1 MQDENLT
8 ATAVNDLLITDRAAK
23 ELKAIMDEQSIAE
36 NFYLRIGIQGGGCSG
51 FGYALAFDDQISETD
66 HTFTFG
72 NIKVA
77 IDYKSMLYIKGA
89 TMDYYEGAQGKGFTF
104 DNPNATRTC
113 GCGSS
118 CS

>member
-1 MQDENLT
+1 MEQATLTPTETQDFI
-8 ATAVNDLLITDRAAK
+8 ITEKASL
-23 ELKAIMDEQSIAE
+23 ELSAIMKEQQISE
-36 NFYLRIGIQGGGCSG
+36 QFYLRIGIQGGGCSG

-66 HTFTFG
+66 HTFTAG

-77 IDYKSMLYIKGA
+77 VDYKSMQYLKGA
-89 TMDYYEGAQGKGFTF
+89 TMDYYDGAQGKGFTF

>member
-1 MQDENLT
+1 MENMSQT
-8 ATAVNDLLITDRAAK
+8 ATAVNDFLITERAAR
-23 ELKAIMDEQSIAE
+23 ELAAIMKEQSIGE
-36 NFYLRIGIQGGGCSG
+36 QFFLRIGVQGGGCSG

-72 NIKVA
+72 GIKVA
-77 IDYKSMLYIKGA
+77 VDYKSMLYIKGA
-89 TMDYYEGAQGKGFTF
+89 TMDYYDGAQGKGFTF
-104 DNPNATRTC
+104 DNPSATRTC